1 MIQIK
6 KGLDLP
12 ITGKPVN
19 DLDNAARARNV
30 AVIGADY
37 AGMKPTMNVQVGD
50 TVKIGQKL
58 FECKKNTGLIFTA
71 PAAGKVVAI
80 NRGERRVFQS
90 LVIEVAST
98 EEHQAFASYK
108 EKAIAD
114 YTGEE
119 VRALLVESGLFTA
132 LRRRPYDK
140 VALVN
145 EVPEA
150 IFVTAMDTR
159 PGAPDVDFILESAMA
174 DFKDGV
180 AALSKLTEG
189 KTFVCKAP
197 GSKVEAPA
205 GANIVTEEFKGPHP
219 AGNPGTH
226 IHYLSPVSLKSAV
239 WYIGYQ
245 DVVALGR
252 LIKSGKLSVDRV
264 IALSGPQVKRPRLL
278 RTRLG
283 AEIESIVGGEL
294 KEGDN
299 RVVSGSVLYGRKAS
313 GPFAFLSRY
322 TNQVSAVKEGRE
334 REFLG
339 WHAPG
344 FDKFSVKR
352 TFFSKLIPGKFFDLN
367 TNIQGSPRAM
377 VPVGTYEAVMP
388 LDILPT
394 QLLRSIMTKD
404 LESAEALGAL
414 ELAEED
420 LALCTFV
427 SVGKDDFGPIL
438 RHTLDAIEKENSDT
452 GHH

>member
-6 KGLDLP
+6 KGLNLP
-12 ITGKPVN
+12 LTGKPVN
-19 DLDNAARARNV
+19 DLDNAARAKNV

-37 AGMKPTMNVQVGD
+37 VGMKPTMSVQVGD
-50 TVKIGQKL
+50 TVKIGQKI
-58 FECKKNTGLIFTA
+58 FECKKNVGLVFTA
-71 PAAGKVVAI
+71 PAAGKIVAV

-90 LVIEVAST
+90 VVIEVAAT
-98 EEHQAFASYK
+98 EDYQNFESYSAK
-108 EKAIAD
+108 DISAWS
-114 YTGEE
+114 GEE
-119 VRALLVESGLFTA
+119 VKKLLIESGLFTA

-145 EVPEA
+145 EVPDA
-150 IFVTAMDTR
+150 LFITAMNTR
-159 PGAPDVDFILESAMA
+159 PGAPDVEFILSSQMQ

-180 AALSKLTEG
+180 ALLSKLTSG

-197 GSKVEAPA
+197 GSKIEAPTLD
-205 GANIVTEEFKGPHP
+205 NVKVEEFKGPHP

-226 IHYLSPVSLKSAV
+226 IHYLSPVSLKYNA

-245 DVVALGR
+245 DVVAMAKLFKTGR
-252 LIKSGKLSVDRV
+252 LSVDR
-264 IALSGPQVKRPRLL
+264 IISLSGPQVKRPRLL

-283 AEIESIVGGEL
+283 AEIESIVGAEL

-322 TNQVSAVKEGRE
+322 TDQVSAVKEGRE

-344 FDKFSVKR
+344 VNKFSVKPI
-352 TFFSKLIPGKFFDLN
+352 FVSKLIPGKFFN
-367 TNIQGSPRAM
+367 MTTNIQGSPRAM

-388 LDILPT
+388 MDILPT

-427 SVGKDDFGPIL
+427 SVGKDDFGPLL
-438 RHTLDAIEKENSDT
+438 RQTLTMIEKENTEST
-452 GHH
+452 HH

>member
-37 AGMKPTMNVQVGD
+37 PGMKPTMNVQVGD
-50 TVKIGQKL
+50 EVKIGQKV
-58 FECKKNTGLIFTA
+58 FECKKNTGLVFTA

-98 EEHQAFASYK
+98 EEHQAFDTYH
-108 EKAIAD
+108 EKAIVD
-114 YTGEE
+114 YSSDE
-119 VRALLVESGLFTA
+119 VRALLIESGLFTA

-145 EVPEA
+145 EAPEA

-159 PGAPDVDFILESAMA
+159 PGAPDVDFILADSMT

-180 AALSKLTEG
+180 SVLAKLTEG
-189 KTFVCKAP
+189 NTFVCKAP

-205 GANIVTEEFKGPHP
+205 GENIVTKEFKGPHP

-226 IHYLSPVSLKSAV
+226 IHYLHPVNLKSAV

-245 DVVALGR
+245 DVVAVGR
-252 LIKSGKLSVDRV
+252 LFKTGKLSLDRV
-264 IALSGPQVKRPRLL
+264 VALSGPQVKRPRLL

-313 GPFAFLSRY
+313 GPFAFLGRY
-322 TNQVSAVKEGRE
+322 TNQVSVVKEGKE

-352 TFFSKLIPGKFFDLN
+352 TFFSKLIPGKYFDMT
-367 TNIQGSPRAM
+367 TNVQGSPRAM
-377 VPVGTYEAVMP
+377 VPVGAYEMVMP

-438 RHTLDAIEKENSDT
+438 RHTLDAIEKENADT

>member
-19 DLDNAARARNV
+19 DLDNAARAKKV
-30 AVIGADY
+30 AIIGADY
-37 AGMKPTMNVQVGD
+37 IGMKPTMSVQVGD
-50 TVKIGQKL
+50 TVKIGQKV
-58 FECKKNTGLIFTA
+58 FECKKNVGLIFTA

-90 LVIEVAST
+90 LVIEVDGT
-98 EEHQAFASYK
+98 EEHQSFGSFTQK
-108 EKAIAD
+108 DIAAW
-114 YTGEE
+114 TGEE
-119 VRALLVESGLFTA
+119 VSKLLLESGHFAA

-140 VALVN
+140 VA
-145 EVPEA
+145 EVGEKPDA
-150 IFVTAMDTR
+150 LFISAMDTR
-159 PGAPDVDFILESAMA
+159 PGAPDVDFVLSAQMQ

-180 AALSKLTEG
+180 TILSKLTEG
-189 KTFVCKAP
+189 KTYVCCAP
-197 GSKVEAPA
+197 GSKVEVPSAE
-205 GANIVTEEFKGPHP
+205 NIVREDFKGPHP

-226 IHYLSPVSLKSAV
+226 IHFLRPVSLAKQV

-245 DVVALGR
+245 DVAAIGR
-252 LIKSGKLSVDRV
+252 LFKTGKVSVDRIV
-264 IALSGPQVKRPRLL
+264 ALCGPQAKRPRLL

-283 AEIESIVGGEL
+283 AEIDSIVGGEL

-299 RVVSGSVLYGRKAS
+299 RVISGSVLYGRKAA

-339 WHAPG
+339 WHSPG
-344 FDKFSVKR
+344 VDKFSVKR
-352 TFFSKLIPGKFFDLN
+352 AFVSKLIPNKFFDMN

-394 QLLRSIMTKD
+394 QLLRSIIVKD

-414 ELAEED
+414 ELNEED
-420 LALCTFV
+420 LSLCTFV
-427 SVGKDDFGPIL
+427 SIGKDDFGPVL
-438 RHTLDAIEKENSDT
+438 RETLTMIEKENSDT